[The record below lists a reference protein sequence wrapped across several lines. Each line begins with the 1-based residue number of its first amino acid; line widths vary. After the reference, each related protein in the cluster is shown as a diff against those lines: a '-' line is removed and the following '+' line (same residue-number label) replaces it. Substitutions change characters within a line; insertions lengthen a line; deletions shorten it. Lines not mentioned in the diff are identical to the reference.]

1 MSTGLRPAELK
12 ACVADQQQTV
22 GAVEFDPSFSAF
34 VMTGSA
40 RLLRSAYLLTGDR
53 DESED
58 LLQITLVRTARRWD
72 VARESPHAYAHRVL
86 VNLLHD
92 RQRNLSRRVTEQR
105 LEDFDD
111 RLSPVTDGT
120 QARIDRMMIISAVRR
135 LPARQREVVVLRF
148 FADLSVSETAA
159 AIGASEGTVKTHTSR
174 ALAALRDVLTDEAT
188 ESTTPKGPTLC

>member
-1 MSTGLRPAELK
+1 MEP
-12 ACVADQQQTV
+12 
-22 GAVEFDPSFSAF
+22 DPSFDAF

-53 DESED
+53 DDSED
-58 LLQITLVRTARRWD
+58 VLQITLVRTARRWD

-111 RLSPVTDGT
+111 RLSPVADGT
-120 QARIDRMMIISAVRR
+120 QARVDRMTIISAVRS

-148 FADLSVSETAA
+148 FADLSVFETAA

-174 ALAALRDVLTDEAT
+174 ALAALREVLTDKATEAT
-188 ESTTPKGPTLC
+188 NPKGPTLC